1 MAEPEEA
8 AEYALGTMGADERAA
23 FEARLLSDP
32 ALAAEAAEWQ
42 RRLAPLAGETAP
54 VEPPPGIFDRVLE
67 RIGPPDNVVQLRR
80 RVAMWRGATAAVSAI
95 AAALILFLMAR
106 APAPE
111 KGMYV
116 AVLQGENSN
125 APAFVAA
132 VDVSKKM
139 VVVRRLG
146 DAAPTDKSYELWDLG
161 GGRGK
166 PQPLGVV
173 DAALRLPM
181 NDMGPMDGT
190 MLAVSLEPEGGSPTG
205 QPTGPVMFTG
215 KLLAV
220 DEGRR

>member
-8 AEYALGTMGADERAA
+8 AEYVLGTLDAGERAA
-23 FEARLLSDP
+23 FEAWLASDP
-32 ALAAEAAEWQ
+32 ALAAEVAEWQ
-42 RRLAPLAGETAP
+42 RRLAPLNDETAP
-54 VEPPPGIFDRVLE
+54 VEPPAGVYDKILE
-67 RIGPPDNVVQLRR
+67 RIGPPDNVVQLKR
-80 RVAMWRGATAAVSAI
+80 RVALWRGATAAASAI
-95 AAALILFLMAR
+95 AAALILFLIVR
-106 APAPE
+106 GPAPE

-132 VDVSKKM
+132 VDVSKKT

-146 DAAPTDKSYELWDLG
+146 DAAPADKSYELWALG
-161 GGRGK
+161 GGRDK

-173 DAALRLPM
+173 DAAMRMPM

-190 MLAVSLEPEGGSPTG
+190 MLAVSLEPQGGSPTG

-215 KLLAV
+215 KLLSV
-220 DEGRR
+220 DEARR